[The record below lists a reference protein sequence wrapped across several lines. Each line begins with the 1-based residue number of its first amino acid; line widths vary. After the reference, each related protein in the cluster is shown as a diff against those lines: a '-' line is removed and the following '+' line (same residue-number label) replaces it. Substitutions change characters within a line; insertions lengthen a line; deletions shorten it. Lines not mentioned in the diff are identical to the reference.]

1 MRARLLF
8 LLLLGALTVGVAAPA
23 AAEDVVPRT
32 IIALY
37 EGGPVQNSYLHTVA
51 EMPLNFLGLTVEY
64 YDIHEPLP
72 DIAHRKDVRG
82 VISWFYGDAYD
93 NPEVFLKWAL

>member
-8 LLLLGALTVGVAAPA
+8 LLALFSVVVGTSPA
-23 AAEDVVPRT
+23 VAEDVVPRT

-37 EGGPVQNSYLHTVA
+37 EGGPVQNSNIHTLA
-51 EMPLNFLGLTVEY
+51 EMPMNYLGLTVEY